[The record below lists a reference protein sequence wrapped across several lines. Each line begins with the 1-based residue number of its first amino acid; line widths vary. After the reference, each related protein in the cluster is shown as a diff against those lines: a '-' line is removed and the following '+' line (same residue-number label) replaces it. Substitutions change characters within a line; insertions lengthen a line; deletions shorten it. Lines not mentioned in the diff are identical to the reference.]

1 MNKNILQQL
10 YDGEIYPAENIGDG
24 NPELQNLNDRV
35 AQEKVKFIKSLSE
48 NDRANFQ
55 KMDDLNGESAAF
67 YGYECFVY
75 GFKLAA
81 SLLLES
87 LSGANGLAR
96 NDDSKK

>member
-1 MNKNILQQL
+1 
-10 YDGEIYPAENIGDG
+10 
-24 NPELQNLNDRV
+24 
-35 AQEKVKFIKSLSE
+35 
-48 NDRANFQ
+48 
-55 KMDDLNGESAAF
+55 MDDLNGESAAF